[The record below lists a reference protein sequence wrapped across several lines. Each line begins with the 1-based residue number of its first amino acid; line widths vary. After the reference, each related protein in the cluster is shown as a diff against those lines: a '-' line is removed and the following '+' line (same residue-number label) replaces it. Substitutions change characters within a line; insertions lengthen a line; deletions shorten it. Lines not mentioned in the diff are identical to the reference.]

1 MDIKGWDSLLIWCM
15 HRSPSSET
23 ISSTNSLCELL
34 TSIPSGK
41 FSHVL
46 IYGDFNYPNV
56 DCSLPSELSH
66 CKRLILDTIQD
77 LCVIQHVQEPTWHRN
92 SSLSLLD
99 LVFTYKEGM
108 VSNIQHLPGLGLS
121 HHVRLWSTLM
131 YYGKYIQDNKPRY
144 NVCQADFDKIWTL
157 LETTILTGKIC

>member
-1 MDIKGWDSLLIWCM
+1 M

-77 LCVIQHVQEPTWHRN
+77 LCVIQHVQEPT
-92 SSLSLLD
+92 
-99 LVFTYKEGM
+99 
-108 VSNIQHLPGLGLS
+108 
-121 HHVRLWSTLM
+121 
-131 YYGKYIQDNKPRY
+131 
-144 NVCQADFDKIWTL
+144 
-157 LETTILTGKIC
+157 